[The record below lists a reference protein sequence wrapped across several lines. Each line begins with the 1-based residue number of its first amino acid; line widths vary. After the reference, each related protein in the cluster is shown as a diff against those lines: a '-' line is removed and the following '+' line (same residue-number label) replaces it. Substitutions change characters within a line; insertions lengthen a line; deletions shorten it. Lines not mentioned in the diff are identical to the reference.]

1 MMVAIA
7 DAGGTKTDWRIINN
21 GVISQFV
28 SAGFNASTD
37 VLEALKLS
45 IPQEIQEMEF
55 DEVHFYVAGG
65 NDQNKERLSYQI
77 SDTITSKLVNVY
89 PDTLAVA
96 RSLLNHSP
104 GWVGILGT
112 GSAAI
117 HYDGAKL
124 DARKASLGYILGDE
138 GSGVDL
144 GRRFVSAYLRGKYDV
159 HLTNQIKEHFPE
171 FTETLTLTEV
181 YQNGAAKSFLGQFA
195 AFLGQNQSQPAIY
208 RLVEKTFHSYFEGYF
223 GGNLPEEMS
232 FSGSIAFN
240 FGNILNAVAK
250 SKSIRI
256 KRIIQS
262 PIAGLTLY
270 HQNHV

>member
-37 VLEALKLS
+37 ELEALKLS
-45 IPQEIQEMEF
+45 VPQEIQELEF

-65 NDQNKERLSYQI
+65 NEQNKERLANQI
-77 SDTITSKLVNVY
+77 SNIITSKLVNVY

-96 RSLLNHSP
+96 RSLLNQSS

-117 HYDGAKL
+117 HFNGATL
-124 DARKASLGYILGDE
+124 DDRKASLGYILGDE

-144 GRRFVSAYLRGKYDV
+144 GRRFISAYLRGKFDV
-159 HLTNQIKEHFPE
+159 QLTNQIEEHFPE
-171 FTETLTLTEV
+171 FTEAQVLTEV
-181 YQNGAAKSFLGQFA
+181 YQNGVAKSYLGQFA
-195 AFLGQNQSQPAIY
+195 EFIAQNQSQPAFY
-208 RLVEKTFHSYFEGYF
+208 QLVEKAFHNY
-223 GGNLPEEMS
+223 L
-232 FSGSIAFN
+232 
-240 FGNILNAVAK
+240 L
-250 SKSIRI
+250 
-256 KRIIQS
+256 
-262 PIAGLTLY
+262 
-270 HQNHV
+270 

>member
-1 MMVAIA
+1 MKIAIV

-21 GVISQFV
+21 GVINQFV

-37 VLEALKLS
+37 ESEALKLS
-45 IPQEIQEMEF
+45 IPQEIQELEF

-65 NDQNKERLSYQI
+65 NEQNKERLANQI
-77 SDTITSKLVNVY
+77 SNIITSKLVNVY

-96 RSLLNHSP
+96 RSLLNQSS

-117 HYDGAKL
+117 HYNGATL
-124 DARKASLGYILGDE
+124 DDRKASLGYILGDE

-144 GRRFVSAYLRGKYDV
+144 GRRFISAYLRGQLDV
-159 HLTNQIKEHFPE
+159 HLTKQINENFSE
-171 FTETLTLTEV
+171 LSEAQTLTEV

-195 AFLGQNQSQPAIY
+195 AFLGQNQNQPAIY
-208 RLVEKTFHSYFEGYF
+208 RLVEKAFHSYFEGYF

-250 SKSIRI
+250 AKSIRI

>member
-1 MMVAIA
+1 MMIAIA

-37 VLEALKLS
+37 ALEALKLS
-45 IPQEIQEMEF
+45 IPQEINEIEF
-55 DEVHFYVAGG
+55 DEVHYYVAGV
-65 NDQNKERLSYQI
+65 NEQNKELLANQI
-77 SDTITSKLVNVY
+77 TDIISSKLVNIY

-96 RSLLNHSP
+96 RSLLNQSS

-117 HYDGAKL
+117 HYDGTKL
-124 DARKASLGYILGDE
+124 DDRKASLGYILGDE

-144 GRRFVSAYLRGKYDV
+144 GRRFVSAYLRGKFDT
-159 HLTNQIKEHFPE
+159 HLTKQVKEHFPE
-171 FTETLTLTEV
+171 FTEVQVLNEV
-181 YQNGAAKSFLGQFA
+181 YQNGAVKSYLGQFA
-195 AFLGQNQSQPAIY
+195 SFIGQNQSQPTIFH
-208 RLVEKTFHSYFEGYF
+208 LVEKAFHNYFEGYF
-223 GGNLPEEMS
+223 GNNLPQEIS